1 MTHFIKY
8 RTNYLEKDVIENQIS
23 ILKNLKITNVGFS
36 QECCI
41 FDDNK
46 MTRIIIIIIGRVILV
61 SQSWHEIE
69 KSTVQMASLEKIL
82 YVRYCSDLIS

>member
-1 MTHFIKY
+1 M
-8 RTNYLEKDVIENQIS
+8 
-23 ILKNLKITNVGFS
+23 ILNDSGFEFKKS
-36 QECCI
+36 YTSN
-41 FDDNK
+41 DYK
-46 MTRIIIIIIGRVILV
+46 MTRIIIIGRVILV